1 MPRAQW
7 KGFLRLSLVTI
18 AVELYNAVE
27 AGADIG
33 FNLIHKPTGK
43 RVNFTKTVEGDPIEN
58 SDIVKGYPIERDT
71 YVTFTTDELNAVK
84 LETKK
89 TLDLTEFVDA
99 AQIDPRYFERPY
111 YIAPAD
117 EFAGEGYLVIREAL
131 QRMGKLGVG
140 QVTMSGREYLV
151 AVGPIGKGLGMQ
163 ILRYADEVRKANPF
177 FEKVPSIKLDEEMVA
192 LATQLIKQK
201 AADEFRPEKYRNHYV
216 DAVKELIKEKV
227 KGHVIVTADEPAAPR
242 GTVVNLMEALRKSV
256 QGSKPTA
263 EKRPAP
269 AAKKKAGGKH

>member
-27 AGADIG
+27 AGAEIG
-33 FNLIHKPTGK
+33 FNLIHAPSGK
-43 RVNFTKTVEGDPIEN
+43 RVNFTKTVQGIGPVEN

-71 YVTFTTDELNAVK
+71 YVTFTNDELNAVK

-89 TLDLTEFVDA
+89 TLDLSEFVDVS
-99 AQIDPRYFERPY
+99 QIDPRYFERPY

-117 EFAGEGYLVIREAL
+117 EFAAEGYLVIREAL
-131 QRMGKLGVG
+131 KRMGKLGVG

-163 ILRYADEVRKANPF
+163 VLRYSDEVRKADPF
-177 FEKVPSIKLDEEMVA
+177 FDKVPTIKLEEEMIA
-192 LATQLIKQK
+192 LATQLIQQK
-201 AADEFRPEKYRNHYV
+201 STDEFR
-216 DAVKELIKEKV
+216 
-227 KGHVIVTADEPAAPR
+227 
-242 GTVVNLMEALRKSV
+242 
-256 QGSKPTA
+256 
-263 EKRPAP
+263 
-269 AAKKKAGGKH
+269 